1 MLGMPVTN
9 GLSMRP
15 NIPNLRQSSGDFD
28 MFRRRPEDKKPVV
41 LQILPAL
48 VSGGV
53 ERGTIDLAR
62 ALVEADWDALVISAG
77 GPMVHEL
84 SRVGARHIQHP
95 LGSKNPL
102 RWRQNFDWL
111 VDVIHQEN
119 VDIVHARSRMPAWI
133 AWRAAFRSKRP
144 FVTTF
149 HGRFPDTN
157 PLKKLYN
164 SVMVRGDRVIAISH
178 FIAHEIEKRFGTGS
192 DKLRIIPR
200 GVNIDLFNPKAV
212 SAERMIKLSREWR
225 LPDGV
230 PVIVMP
236 GRITRWKGHEILIE
250 ALTKLGDQPTH
261 CIMVGSYEG
270 KASYKAELE
279 GKIAKAGLSASVMF
293 AGSVADMPCVYQ
305 LADVVVSASI
315 DPEPFGR
322 VMIEAQ
328 AMGRPIVATD
338 HGGARESVLS
348 GETGFLV
355 KPNDADALAEG
366 IRKALTL
373 TTEQRA
379 VVTRTAVAHIHKH
392 YTTRDMCARTLSVYE
407 EVLPLSPNGK

>member
-1 MLGMPVTN
+1 
-9 GLSMRP
+9 
-15 NIPNLRQSSGDFD
+15 
-28 MFRRRPEDKKPVV
+28 
-41 LQILPAL
+41 
-48 VSGGV
+48 
-53 ERGTIDLAR
+53 
-62 ALVEADWDALVISAG
+62 
-77 GPMVHEL
+77 
-84 SRVGARHIQHP
+84 
-95 LGSKNPL
+95 
-102 RWRQNFDWL
+102 
-111 VDVIHQEN
+111 
-119 VDIVHARSRMPAWI
+119 
-133 AWRAAFRSKRP
+133 
-144 FVTTF
+144 
-149 HGRFPDTN
+149 
-157 PLKKLYN
+157 
-164 SVMVRGDRVIAISH
+164 
-178 FIAHEIEKRFGTGS
+178 
-192 DKLRIIPR
+192 
-200 GVNIDLFNPKAV
+200 
-212 SAERMIKLSREWR
+212 MIKLSREWR

-366 IRKALTL
+366 IRKALAL

-407 EVLPLSPNGK
+407 EVLPRRSMKIVPQIRPAPGRNGCAFSSSNSVRSGILCMRLDRCRQFADIIRRPRLPC